1 MHARC
6 AALCPYGFLSQS
18 PLSDPLVIGNKFW
31 SSSAHGYGIDPH
43 NVTFRM
49 VNDLVRI
56 SRFQILIGHKCIGI
70 DRATSGN
77 VTLDFTVKEFLATI
91 RNHSGAR
98 MYYSFG
104 CDSAAQACL
113 IAIRLSGKMQIDW
126 SALRSR
132 SFSSFNSTERGSSAL
147 AMTISR
153 QRRYESFCAPRGAD
167 SWVGFL
173 ARRMASGG

>member
-1 MHARC
+1 V
-6 AALCPYGFLSQS
+6 AAVADSAGPVGAF
-18 PLSDPLVIGNKFW
+18 DPALEQAPEVFESIGV
-31 SSSAHGYGIDPH
+31 DLTV

-56 SRFQILIGHKCIGI
+56 SRFQMLIGHKCIGI

-77 VTLDFTVKEFLATI
+77 VALDFTGKGFLATI

-98 MYYSFG
+98 MDYGFG

-113 IAIRLSGKMQIDW
+113 IAIRLSGKTQIDW

-132 SFSSFNSTERGSSAL
+132 SFSSFNSTKRASSAL

-153 QRRYESFCAPRGAD
+153 QRRYGSFCASRGAN
-167 SWVGFL
+167 SWFGFL
-173 ARRMASGG
+173 ACATT